1 MERQEKFTGFII
13 SCVLFLADITFLTKK
28 ITVKNAGGWIIQITT
43 ERPVRTLALS
53 WPKS

>member
-13 SCVLFLADITFLTKK
+13 SCVLFLANITFLAKN
-28 ITVKNAGGWIIQITT
+28 ITAKNVGGWIIQITV

-53 WPKS
+53 